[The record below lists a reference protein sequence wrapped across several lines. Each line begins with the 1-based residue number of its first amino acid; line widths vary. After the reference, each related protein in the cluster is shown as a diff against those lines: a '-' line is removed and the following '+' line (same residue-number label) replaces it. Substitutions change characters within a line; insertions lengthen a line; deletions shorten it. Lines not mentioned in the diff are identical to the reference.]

1 MAETTETKSLLTKQ
15 AERMREELAKAADKV
30 KEIPAVKK
38 ALDAYDEQMEK
49 LRQAM
54 VRDQFEYLF
63 QKTQIWHTNHIH
75 NKQDSDA
82 AKKIFELLT
91 KAKEAL
97 IKAIEAA
104 QNSPLGQSVMAKVS
118 EAQAQGKSI
127 LWIMSVCRWLTNAH
141 IAQAKI
147 EELKAK
153 AGVSKPAA
161 AGQ

>member
-63 QKTQIWHTNHIH
+63 QKTQI
-75 NKQDSDA
+75 
-82 AKKIFELLT
+82 
-91 KAKEAL
+91 
-97 IKAIEAA
+97 
-104 QNSPLGQSVMAKVS
+104 
-118 EAQAQGKSI
+118 
-127 LWIMSVCRWLTNAH
+127 
-141 IAQAKI
+141 
-147 EELKAK
+147 
-153 AGVSKPAA
+153 
-161 AGQ
+161 